1 MARHPTAIHTL
12 AESLRQFP
20 FFSGRRDADGEA
32 RLYVQ
37 RALTAAA
44 EERYDVALV
53 FCEKA
58 LAAAPSNLAARLLVG
73 RILARYEERGLKLV
87 GLKLM
92 TVDRELAER
101 HYAVHRE
108 KPFFRGLVDFITSG
122 PLVAAVL
129 EGPNAI
135 AIVRAM
141 NGATRPGRL
150 RDSLPRGSM

>member
-1 MARHPTAIHTL
+1 MPRHPTAIHTL

-73 RILARYEERGLKLV
+73 RIYHHAIED
-87 GLKLM
+87 
-92 TVDRELAER
+92 VDRA
-101 HYAVHRE
+101 
-108 KPFFRGLVDFITSG
+108 
-122 PLVAAVL
+122 VAAYRKVITL
-129 EGPNAI
+129 AGYDTDNPYCAAARQALDALVRNAPE
-135 AIVRAM
+135 
-141 NGATRPGRL
+141 T
-150 RDSLPRGSM
+150 